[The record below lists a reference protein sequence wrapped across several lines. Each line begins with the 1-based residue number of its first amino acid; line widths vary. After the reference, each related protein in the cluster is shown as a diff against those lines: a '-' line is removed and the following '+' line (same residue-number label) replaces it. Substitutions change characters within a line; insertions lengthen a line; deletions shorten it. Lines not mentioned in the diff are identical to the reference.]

1 MGDFNCG
8 RSPSDDGDV
17 KATNIVVIMRGPSG
31 AFGRYQEIVC
41 HGVLLEEDGWA
52 REEEERT
59 LRGEEDKEH
68 AKSRERR
75 GGTAMGE
82 PHAQG
87 CQEEQVAA
95 QDAQEFGMQ
104 GARGGDNYA
113 SIRNILEN
121 IIQCQDFPL
130 TC

>member
-1 MGDFNCG
+1 MTGDFNRG
-8 RSPSDDGDV
+8 QSPSDDGDAR
-17 KATNIVVIMRGPSG
+17 ATDIIVVVRGPPG

-59 LRGEEDKEH
+59 MRREEGEED

-82 PHAQG
+82 PHARG
-87 CQEEQVAA
+87 RQEERAA
-95 QDAQEFGMQ
+95 VQDAQEFGTQ
-104 GARGGDNYA
+104 GARGGNDYA
-113 SIRNILEN
+113 SI
-121 IIQCQDFPL
+121 
-130 TC
+130 